1 MSPRP
6 AIFVASRHALADSPG
21 GQQLCTREY
30 IAVLEAAGFDLHIV
44 KFTPENRL
52 RAKILRRLTNRP
64 YRHFVPAGLELT
76 VRDACQ
82 QTGSETIFLNVVDL
96 APLAA
101 PVKRLLPNTRIVLLS
116 HGLESVDYLHELRSR
131 VPSREFGA
139 LKRSDEV
146 RLARQLVAECEHRRH
161 IDDVLC
167 LAPFEAGIEQWL
179 GAGRVM
185 PVPRT
190 VTADFLPWK
199 PVENRVGFVGRI
211 DHPPNLEGLRAF
223 LSEAQRHGAGCRVRV
238 VGMPEAAGH
247 RLAEQYRLVEYLGSL
262 SDQELRTEAA
272 TWSCFLHP
280 IFCYAR
286 GASTKLAV
294 GLGWGIPVVTT
305 PAGCRGYEWSC
316 GGVTM
321 STTPA
326 EFAQATAVL
335 ASNPAEREQ
344 AARNVRMLVESTPG
358 VDEIAQRVS
367 VFLSDGAPAAHG
379 VGDASVCPREAD
391 SGRSADVER
400 TVAWR

>member
-1 MSPRP
+1 M
-6 AIFVASRHALADSPG
+6 ASKHALADSPG

-30 IAVLEAAGFDLHIV
+30 IAVLEAAGFDLHV
-44 KFTPENRL
+44 VRFTPENRL
-52 RAKILRRLTNRP
+52 RAKILRRLINRP
-64 YRHFVPAGLELT
+64 YRYFVPAGLESA
-76 VRDACQ
+76 VRDACHR
-82 QTGSETIFLNVVDL
+82 TGAETVFLNVVDV

-101 PVKRLLPNTRIVLLS
+101 PVKRLLPDVRIVLLS

-131 VPSREFGA
+131 VPFREFGA
-139 LKRSDEV
+139 LTRSEQV

-223 LSEAQRHGAGCRVRV
+223 LSEAQRRGADWRVRV
-238 VGMPEAAGH
+238 VGMPEVAGR
-247 RLAEQYRLVEYLGSL
+247 RLAEQYRLVEYLGAL
-262 SDQELRTEAA
+262 SDQELRAEAS
-272 TWSCFLHP
+272 TWNCFLHP

-305 PAGCRGYEWSC
+305 PAGCRGYEWSR

-326 EFAQATAVL
+326 EFAQATAAL
-335 ASNPAEREQ
+335 ARSSVEREQ
-344 AARNVRMLVESTPG
+344 AARNVRSLVESTPG
-358 VDEIAQRVS
+358 IDEIAQRVS
-367 VFLSDGAPAAHG
+367 TFLCAGEPGTGG
-379 VGDASVCPREAD
+379 VESGDASSCSNQAY
-391 SGRSADVER
+391 SAQSSAAER
-400 TVAWR
+400 MVTWR